1 MKTILCIKKV
11 VWMLCAL
18 FVVSA
23 CSYDDEE
30 IWNKVNDH
38 EERISALEDW
48 QKQVNS
54 NITALQELLNTQDYI
69 TKVSPLMENGVEIGY
84 TIEFAK
90 SDPITLY
97 HGKKGESGD
106 AGNTPVISLKKEK
119 DGNWYWTLNG
129 ELMKDE
135 EGNPIR
141 ANGLDGQDGE
151 DGKDGADGEDGKDG
165 QNGRPGSTGPAGRPA
180 PTPQV
185 SLGSKLSSD
194 ANIANEDAIEASAV
208 YLSVDG
214 GSTWYRISGEKG
226 DTGSSG
232 SAGEDNQGITVSQED
247 EYVTFTLENGSS
259 FNVPYYKTSNELTI
273 TFDNTEIEL
282 EAGETTEL
290 TYILSYTENVKVSA
304 IGEGVR
310 TEISNG
316 KLIITATSENFES
329 GKVLVHAT
337 DGEKVAMVELTITK
351 MVITYI
357 EYTAT
362 QKLEPGSELKDIYL
376 PEKSTYNEETGEGR
390 IAIKGTLDN
399 YDGYWYAF
407 DTNTNQ
413 YLKSIKIPE
422 GVETITQDAF
432 INCSNLETVSLPST
446 LKEIGKFAFSKT
458 SLKGEIVIPEG
469 VTEIGESAFSVGTS
483 AEGLKITK
491 VQLPESLETIGARAF
506 MGCSELTEI
515 TIPDKVTTIEEATF
529 SQCSKLKTVVI
540 GDGVT
545 SIGDRAFQDC
555 SSIETIT
562 LGKSVSSI
570 GNKAFNVSSSWDET
584 GYKQL
589 KSITCNSSTPATL
602 GTTPF
607 PVSGTWNTYNYKI
620 YVPSNAVQAYKSAWS
635 DYSGKIQAITE

>member
-1 MKTILCIKKV
+1 
-11 VWMLCAL
+11 
-18 FVVSA
+18 
-23 CSYDDEE
+23 
-30 IWNKVNDH
+30 
-38 EERISALEDW
+38 
-48 QKQVNS
+48 
-54 NITALQELLNTQDYI
+54 
-69 TKVSPLMENGVEIGY
+69 
-84 TIEFAK
+84 
-90 SDPITLY
+90 
-97 HGKKGESGD
+97 
-106 AGNTPVISLKKEK
+106 
-119 DGNWYWTLNG
+119 
-129 ELMKDE
+129 MKDE

-316 KLIITATSENFES
+316 KLIITATSENFEG

-337 DGEKVAMVELTITK
+337 DGENVATVELTITK
-351 MVITYI
+351 MMITYI

-362 QKLEPGSELKDIYL
+362 EQIVPKAGAFGGKGVRFLE
-376 PEKSTYNEETGEGR
+376 EKSTFEDGKGKWAYKGVVTSVGSNAFNNESRLTG
-390 IAIKGTLDN
+390 IT
-399 YDGYWYAF
+399 
-407 DTNTNQ
+407 
-413 YLKSIKIPE
+413 IPE
-422 GVETITQDAF
+422 TVTF
-432 INCSNLETVSLPST
+432 IDQ
-446 LKEIGKFAFSKT
+446 FAFSKT
-458 SLKGEIVIPEG
+458 GIKEITVPES
-469 VTEIGESAFSVGTS
+469 VTTLSSSAFDECKS
-483 AEGLKITK
+483 LTK
-491 VQLPESLETIGARAF
+491 ATINAQIETLDISTFLNCTALEEVTLPESLKTIKRDVF
-506 MGCSELTEI
+506 VSCSSLKSI
-515 TIPDKVTTIEEATF
+515 TIPDNVTTIGEAAF
-529 SQCSKLKTVVI
+529 SRCNGLKEIII

-545 SIGDRAFQDC
+545 TIEKEAFQDC
-555 SSIETIT
+555 GAETIV

-570 GNKAFNVSSSWDET
+570 GDNAFNNRSSYDDY
-584 GYKQL
+584 YKNL
-589 KSITCNSSTPATL
+589 KSITCKGETPAKL
-602 GTTPF
+602 GNKVF
-607 PVSGTWNTYNYKI
+607 VIESGWPGDPTYNYKI
-620 YVPSNAVQAYKSAWS
+620 YVPSSAVQTYKSAWS
-635 DYSGKIQAITE
+635 DYSSKIQAITE